1 MAENSDIVLDAVDR
15 SESQKRSSETSPA
28 KCCVNLVIYPSA
40 DSVDICLYFCY
51 HYLQV
56 MRFAL
61 KEVVG
66 NLAFSKQIE
75 RGEPMDKRY
84 RIQNVETIPSPSLVV
99 YLAQVQY
106 NIAHAIAT
114 VNGDVS
120 KLRPHAKTHKTAEI
134 IAMERD
140 AGILKHKCATLREA
154 EMLAQNG
161 IADILIAYQMVGPNV
176 NRFVSLQRRYPD
188 ADFKVIVDHPE
199 AVTALSAAVA
209 KYGLTIK
216 VMLDLDVGMNRTGIP
231 VGDAAVELYA
241 QIEATEALQPWG
253 LHVYDGHIH
262 DEDVTER
269 KAACNKSLAQIAEMQ
284 DRLAAK
290 GLDVPLIVMGGTPT
304 FPIYAETPGVEA
316 SPGTFVFHDNGY
328 TTHFPDLGFTPA
340 ALLLSRVISIPT
352 PHRITL
358 DLGHKAIAAD
368 PAGDRG
374 VVLNVEN
381 AEVDMQHEEH
391 WAVNVPDS
399 TPMHIGQEIY
409 VCPTHICPC
418 VALHPFYY
426 VVDSDRYCRGTW
438 EVTARNRTA
447 S

>member
-1 MAENSDIVLDAVDR
+1 
-15 SESQKRSSETSPA
+15 
-28 KCCVNLVIYPSA
+28 
-40 DSVDICLYFCY
+40 
-51 HYLQV
+51 
-56 MRFAL
+56 
-61 KEVVG
+61 
-66 NLAFSKQIE
+66 
-75 RGEPMDKRY
+75 MDKKY

-106 NIAHAIAT
+106 NIEHAIAT
-114 VNGDVS
+114 VDGDVS

-176 NRFVSLQRRYPD
+176 NRFVSLQERYLD
-188 ADFKVIVDHPE
+188 ADFKVVVDHQE
-199 AVTALSAAVA
+199 AVTALSSAAA
-209 KYGLTIK
+209 KSGLTVK

-231 VGDAAVELYA
+231 VGDAAVDVYA
-241 QIEATEALQPWG
+241 QIEAADGLQPWG

-262 DEDVTER
+262 DEDLAER
-269 KAACNKSLAQIAEMQ
+269 KTSCSKSLAQVEEMQ

-290 GLDVPLIVMGGTPT
+290 GLEVPLIVMGGTPT
-304 FPIYAETPGVEA
+304 FPIYAETPGVET
-316 SPGTFVFHDNGY
+316 SPGTFIFHDHGY
-328 TTHFPDLGFTPA
+328 TTRYPDLGFTPA
-340 ALLLSRVISIPT
+340 ALLLSRIISIPT
-352 PHRITL
+352 LHRITL

-368 PAGDRG
+368 PDGVRG
-374 VVLNVEN
+374 VVLSIDD
-381 AEVDMQHEEH
+381 AEVSMQHEEH
-391 WAVNVPDS
+391 WAINVPDS

-426 VVDSDRYCRGTW
+426 LVDTDGYCRGTW
-438 EVTARNRTA
+438 EVTARNRSA
-447 S
+447 A